1 MNLKIRNSKKRSK
14 FLKIVALAVV
24 VLLFLFGAIFVIRK
38 YSSQEA
44 VINEEKAALPSPES
58 RGSVVSSKSAQ
69 PPTTNNKLSADSI
82 PEELNLDVPFTSQ
95 APHANWDYTHEE
107 ACEEAAI
114 LMANRYFQGRG
125 ISGPDDAEAG
135 LQEIIAWEK
144 ENLGFFES
152 TTAKESERIITEML
166 GLKAEI
172 IKNPTIEEIKRAI
185 VDDKL
190 VIVPAAGRELGNPFY
205 KSPGPLYHFL
215 LIKGYTAS
223 QFITND
229 AGTKRGANYPYNF
242 DVVMSANHDW
252 NGGGVSGGQRV
263 VILVFK

>member
-1 MNLKIRNSKKRSK
+1 MNLMNLKIRNPKKRSK
-14 FLKIVALAVV
+14 FLKITALAIV
-24 VLLFLFGAIFVIRK
+24 VLLFLFSAIFVIRK

-44 VINEEKAALPSPES
+44 DINEEKMALPSPKTEYS
-58 RGSVVSSKSAQ
+58 IQNTEFSQ
-69 PPTTNNKLSADSI
+69 TPTPI
-82 PEELNLDVPFTSQ
+82 PEELNLNVPFTSQ
-95 APHANWDYTHEE
+95 APSANWDYTHEE
-107 ACEEAAI
+107 ACEEVAI

-125 ISGPDDAEAG
+125 IASADDAEAG

-152 TTAKESERIITEML
+152 TTAKESARVITEML

-172 IKNPTIEEIKRAI
+172 VENPTIDQIKQAI
-185 VDDKL
+185 AENKL

-215 LIKGYTAS
+215 LIKGFTKT

-229 AGTKRGANYPYNF
+229 PGTKRGANYPYDF
-242 DVVMSANHDW
+242 DVVLNANHDW
-252 NGGGVSGGQRV
+252 NGGNISGGQRV
-263 VILVFK
+263 VILISK